1 MRTGVLV
8 LFSDSRLSPSRT
20 QNPLCRV
27 LFTSLLLT
35 ACALVV
41 YESAF
46 LRCFCLPAASEQR
59 VVSISGREAASA
71 TVSPAAE
78 ALVLCAAPILQE
90 EGDLQKVVRL
100 VVPSSQVKDCKS
112 SVVAQADSCFMLFM
126 LHCCVQSLLLQLL
139 VAVFIMPVISV
150 V

>member
-1 MRTGVLV
+1 M
-8 LFSDSRLSPSRT
+8 
-20 QNPLCRV
+20 
-27 LFTSLLLT
+27 
-35 ACALVV
+35 
-41 YESAF
+41 
-46 LRCFCLPAASEQR
+46 
-59 VVSISGREAASA
+59 VSISGREAASA

-100 VVPSSQVKDCKS
+100 VVPSSQVKTVKA
-112 SVVAQADSCFMLFM
+112 VVAQADSCYMLFM
-126 LHCCVQSLLLQLL
+126 LHCCVQSLLLHLL